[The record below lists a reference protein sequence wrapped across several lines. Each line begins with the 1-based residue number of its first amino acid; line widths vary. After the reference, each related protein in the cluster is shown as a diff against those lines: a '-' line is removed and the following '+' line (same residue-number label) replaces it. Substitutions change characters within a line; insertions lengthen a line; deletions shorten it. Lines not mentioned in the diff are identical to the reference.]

1 MKELQD
7 KIQDKAK
14 VVDQRQVEK
23 SVKVQ
28 SLVPKPGHRVWEL
41 DLGEKVIREAEIV
54 RVDAKPGVMG
64 VKVVKR
70 VNMRPGCIYCTALN
84 AKNADKRFMKMLAMY
99 AIIQKGGNN
108 G

>member
-14 VVDQRQVEK
+14 VVDERQVEK

-64 VKVVKR
+64 VKR

-99 AIIQKGGNN
+99 AIIQKGGSN